1 MLTDLLGQIYNR
13 ISQLGKAIQE
23 LKKSL
28 DDLNNNIE
36 QKITSLTEKM
46 DEFSREID
54 TTQTKHID
62 VLNDIGSGVSNELKI
77 LQNGLGL
84 EAMNNLINNL
94 EKFSSLA
101 SEVLNQETVNLL
113 LSEAIDSVK
122 TLKER
127 AQFSE
132 E

>member
-13 ISQLGKAIQE
+13 IAQLGKAIQE

-54 TTQTKHID
+54 STQTKHID
-62 VLNDIGSGVSNELKI
+62 VLSDIGSGVSNELKI

-84 EAMNNLINNL
+84 EAMNNLIQNL

-113 LSEAIDSVK
+113 LSEAIESVK